1 MFDHLV
7 EQGAYSEADA
17 ARLIRE
23 VASSLYFIHGLS
35 LTHGDL
41 KPENLM
47 LSSKN
52 PSDAVVKL
60 VDFGCAHV
68 GEEGGKTSPVDS
80 PGDGVNIAGKT
91 LAYCPPEVLKEGT
104 NGKYTMEP
112 SMDMWALGT
121 ILYIMLT
128 GLHPYDIRGN
138 ASDEEVAKAIVSG
151 EAPPLRNS
159 PITAHLSASAIDLIE
174 RLMDPSPKTR
184 MDALNLL
191 QHPWV
196 KGETALTDKMALA
209 GKKLS
214 MYHAYRS
221 GIERTVFEKLV
232 TGSDD
237 LNDASKRTSL
247 IEHSFRLF
255 DSEKKGHIDLYDLQS
270 VKQDVPLSGYTE
282 KDAAPLSL
290 SGFSDLLSEH
300 MQNRYFPK
308 GKTLQIHSNVFF
320 LLSLP

>member
-1 MFDHLV
+1 
-7 EQGAYSEADA
+7 
-17 ARLIRE
+17 
-23 VASSLYFIHGLS
+23 
-35 LTHGDL
+35 
-41 KPENLM
+41 M

-52 PSDAVVKL
+52 PSDAVIKL

-68 GEEGGKTSPVDS
+68 DEDAKRSGKQGDTGESS
-80 PGDGVNIAGKT
+80 IAGKT
-91 LAYCPPEVLKEGT
+91 LAYCPPEVLRTGAS
-104 NGKYTMEP
+104 GKYSMHP

-151 EAPPLRNS
+151 EPPPLRNS

-174 RLMDPSPKTR
+174 RLMDPDPATR
-184 MDALNLL
+184 MDALTLL

-196 KGETALTDKMALA
+196 KGETALTSKMALA

-214 MYHAYRS
+214 MYHAYKS

-232 TGSDD
+232 TGSDN

-247 IEHSFRLF
+247 IEQSFRWF
-255 DSEKKGHIDLYDLQS
+255 DPENKGHIDLYDLQS
-270 VKQDVPLSGYTE
+270 IKQGVNLAEYTD

-308 GKTLQIHSNVFF
+308 GVYLLDRLRGQLSPSLNIPNFIAHSKDTLFIERVKLEIGCSSSALEPSLF
-320 LLSLP
+320 LQKPASQ